1 MFFSINFFKSRIYY
15 APFACNFIA
24 ACTLVAYAKA
34 ADRGRCVRRE
44 RRKVYSVHTGGY
56 RQ

>member
-24 ACTLVAYAKA
+24 TCTLVAYAKA